1 MEAALTLDEILST
14 QAQLRGYVRETPI
27 WRWQADDLTAIVG
40 PTTEVVLKLELF
52 QQTGTFKARGA
63 LRVMLGLDE
72 AARARGVTTV
82 SAGNH
87 AIAVAYA
94 ANLLGIS
101 AKVVMPKSANPARV
115 QRCQGYGA
123 EVELV
128 DDVGLAFARVEA
140 IQREEGRTFVHP
152 FEGPGTALGTAT
164 LGLEFINQAP
174 DLDVIIVP
182 VGGGGLIGGMA
193 AAIKLVNPACQVIGV
208 EPEGAATMTL
218 SLAAGSPQSI
228 DKVRTI
234 ADSLGPPYA
243 LPYSFE
249 LGRRNVDE
257 MVVIDD
263 DQMRR
268 GMALLFQSMKLA
280 VEPAGAASTAAL
292 CGPLRRRLN
301 GKRVGL
307 LICGANI
314 DLDTFHRE
322 ASVGASLLP
331 DWFEA

>member
-1 MEAALTLDEILST
+1 MEPTITLDEIIAT
-14 QAQLRGYVRETPI
+14 QTQLRGYVYETPV
-27 WRWQADDLTAIVG
+27 WRWQADDLQAIVG
-40 PTTEVVLKLELF
+40 SSTEVVLKLELL

-63 LRVMLGLDE
+63 LSVMLGLDDD
-72 AARARGVTTV
+72 ARTRGVTTV

-94 ANLLGIS
+94 AKLLGCS
-101 AKVVMPKSANPARV
+101 AKVVMPKSANAARV
-115 QRCQGYGA
+115 KRCRGYGA

-128 DDVGLAFARVEA
+128 DDVGQAFARVEA
-140 IQREEGRTFVHP
+140 IQHDEGRTFVHP
-152 FEGPGTALGTAT
+152 FEGPRTALGTGT
-164 LGLEFINQAP
+164 LGLEFINQVP
-174 DLDVIIVP
+174 DLDVVIIP

-193 AAIKLVNPACQVIGV
+193 AAVKFVKPSCQVIGV

-218 SLAAGSPQSI
+218 SLAAGSPQPI

-249 LGRRNVDE
+249 LGRRYVDE
-257 MVVIDD
+257 VVVIDD
-263 DQMRR
+263 DEMRR

-292 CGPLRRRLN
+292 CGPLRRQLR

-307 LICGANI
+307 LVCGTNI
-314 DLDTFHRE
+314 DLDTFYRE
-322 ASVGASLLP
+322 ASVGADLLP
-331 DWFEA
+331 DWLDG